1 MRSNFLNKIAMKIT
15 MQKTLVLALLALL
28 TLGITSCG
36 GKMSKKEYKAQLETA
51 TADLN
56 AIINGTTEWSLADQQ
71 ARINAIKAMEFKE
84 KDRNTI
90 NDLIERAEAVV
101 KEKMDAQKAE
111 EARKAEEERL
121 RQAELERQRAS
132 QGPQTIDEY
141 MTAIAKANDVNK
153 ANSLINKALGLFAS
167 PDVPVLIIISVY
179 GNNNYD
185 YDRPTTAAAYLNYLK
200 DQRKVNARIHNVV
213 RNEAGKI
220 TELELIK

>member
-1 MRSNFLNKIAMKIT
+1 MKIT
-15 MQKTLVLALLALL
+15 MQKTLMLALLALL

-56 AIINGTTEWSLADQQ
+56 AIINGTTEWNLAEQQ
-71 ARINAIKAMEFKE
+71 ARIDAIKAMEFKE

-90 NDLIERAEAVV
+90 NDIIERAEAVV

-141 MTAIAKANDVNK
+141 MTAISKANNVDK
-153 ANSLINKALGLFAS
+153 ANSLINKALGLFES

-200 DQRKVNARIHNVV
+200 DQRKVNARVHNVV
-213 RNEAGKI
+213 KNEAGKI

>member
-1 MRSNFLNKIAMKIT
+1 MKIT
-15 MQKTLVLALLALL
+15 MQKTLMLALLALL

-56 AIINGTTEWSLADQQ
+56 AIINGTTEWNLAEQQ
-71 ARINAIKAMEFKE
+71 ARIDAIKAMEFKE

-141 MTAIAKANDVNK
+141 MTAISKANNVDK
-153 ANSLINKALGLFAS
+153 ANSLINKALGLFES

-185 YDRPTTAAAYLNYLK
+185 YDRPTTAAAYLNYIK
-200 DQRKVNARIHNVV
+200 DQRKVNARVHNVV
-213 RNEAGKI
+213 KNEAGKI

>member
-1 MRSNFLNKIAMKIT
+1 MKIT
-15 MQKTLVLALLALL
+15 MQKTLMLALLALL

-56 AIINGTTEWSLADQQ
+56 AIINGTTEWNLAEQQ
-71 ARINAIKAMEFKE
+71 ARIDAIKAMEFKE

-141 MTAIAKANDVNK
+141 MTAISKANNVDK
-153 ANSLINKALGLFAS
+153 ANSLINKALGLFES

-185 YDRPTTAAAYLNYLK
+185 YDRPTTAAAYLNYIK
-200 DQRKVNARIHNVV
+200 DQRKVKARVHNVV
-213 RNEAGKI
+213 KNEAGKI

>member
-1 MRSNFLNKIAMKIT
+1 MKIT
-15 MQKTLVLALLALL
+15 MQKTLMLALLALL

-56 AIINGTTEWSLADQQ
+56 AIINGTTEWNLAEQQ
-71 ARINAIKAMEFKE
+71 ARIDAIKAMEFKE

-141 MTAIAKANDVNK
+141 MTAIAKANNVDK
-153 ANSLINKALGLFAS
+153 ANSLINKALGLFES

-185 YDRPTTAAAYLNYLK
+185 YDRPTTAAAYLNYIK
-200 DQRKVNARIHNVV
+200 DQRKVNARVHNVV
-213 RNEAGKI
+213 KNEAGKI

>member
-1 MRSNFLNKIAMKIT
+1 M
-15 MQKTLVLALLALL
+15 LALLALL

-56 AIINGTTEWSLADQQ
+56 AIINGTTEWNLAEQQ
-71 ARINAIKAMEFKE
+71 ARIDAIKAMEFKE

-141 MTAIAKANDVNK
+141 MTAISKANNVDK
-153 ANSLINKALGLFAS
+153 ANSLINKALGLFES

-185 YDRPTTAAAYLNYLK
+185 YDRPTTAAAYLNYIK
-200 DQRKVNARIHNVV
+200 DQRKVNARVHNVV
-213 RNEAGKI
+213 KNEAGKI

>member
-1 MRSNFLNKIAMKIT
+1 MKIT
-15 MQKTLVLALLALL
+15 MQKTLMLALLALL

-56 AIINGTTEWSLADQQ
+56 AIINGTTEWNLAEQQ
-71 ARINAIKAMEFKE
+71 ARIDAIKAMEFKE

-141 MTAIAKANDVNK
+141 MTAISKANNVDK
-153 ANSLINKALGLFAS
+153 ANSLINKALGLFES

-200 DQRKVNARIHNVV
+200 DQRKVNARVHNVV
-213 RNEAGKI
+213 KNEAGKI

>member
-1 MRSNFLNKIAMKIT
+1 MKIT
-15 MQKTLVLALLALL
+15 MQKTLMLALLALL

-56 AIINGTTEWSLADQQ
+56 AIINGTTEWNLAEQQ
-71 ARINAIKAMEFKE
+71 ARIDAIKAMEFKE

-141 MTAIAKANDVNK
+141 MTAISKANNVDK
-153 ANSLINKALGLFAS
+153 ANSLINKALGLFES

-185 YDRPTTAAAYLNYLK
+185 YDRPTTATAYLNYIK
-200 DQRKVNARIHNVV
+200 DQRKVNARVHNVV
-213 RNEAGKI
+213 KNEAGKI

>member
-1 MRSNFLNKIAMKIT
+1 MKIT
-15 MQKTLVLALLALL
+15 MQKTLMLALLALL

-56 AIINGTTEWSLADQQ
+56 AIINGTTEWNLAEQQ
-71 ARINAIKAMEFKE
+71 ARIDAIKAMEFKE

-101 KEKMDAQKAE
+101 KEKMDAHKAE

-141 MTAIAKANDVNK
+141 MTAISKANNVDK
-153 ANSLINKALGLFAS
+153 ANSLINKALGLFES

-185 YDRPTTAAAYLNYLK
+185 YDRPTTAAAYLNYIK
-200 DQRKVNARIHNVV
+200 DQRKVNARVHNVV
-213 RNEAGKI
+213 KNEAGKI

>member
-153 ANSLINKALGLFAS
+153 ANSLINNALGLFAS

-200 DQRKVNARIHNVV
+200 DQRKVNARVHNVV

>member
-1 MRSNFLNKIAMKIT
+1 MKVT

-56 AIINGTTEWSLADQQ
+56 AIIDGTTEWSLADQQ

-90 NDLIERAEAVV
+90 NDLVERAEAVV
-101 KEKMDAQKAE
+101 REKIDAEKAE

-121 RQAELERQRAS
+121 RQAEEARRRAS

-141 MTAIAKANDVNK
+141 MAAIAKANDVNK
-153 ANSLINKALGLFAS
+153 ANSLIDKALGLFAS

-200 DQRKVNARIHNVV
+200 DQKKLNVRVHNVV
-213 RNEAGKI
+213 TNDAGKI

>member
-1 MRSNFLNKIAMKIT
+1 

-56 AIINGTTEWSLADQQ
+56 AIIDGTTEWSLADQQ

-101 KEKMDAQKAE
+101 REKIDAEKAE

-121 RQAELERQRAS
+121 RQAEEARRRAS

-141 MTAIAKANDVNK
+141 MAAISKANNVEKAND
-153 ANSLINKALGLFAS
+153 LINKALGLFAS

-200 DQRKVNARIHNVV
+200 DQKKLNVRVHNVV
-213 RNEAGKI
+213 TNDAGKI